1 VFAVGNEVVTAAV
14 ALYTWP
20 RLWARFSLIPVMM
33 LMIISD
39 GGNNGGGDGI
49 CADGDGVIH
58 MA

>member
-1 VFAVGNEVVTAAV
+1 
-14 ALYTWP
+14 
-20 RLWARFSLIPVMM
+20 MM